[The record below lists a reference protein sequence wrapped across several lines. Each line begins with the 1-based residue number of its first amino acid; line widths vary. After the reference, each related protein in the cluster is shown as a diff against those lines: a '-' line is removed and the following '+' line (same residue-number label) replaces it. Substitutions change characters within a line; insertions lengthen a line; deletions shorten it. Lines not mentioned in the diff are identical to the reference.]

1 MLCLEFSVNERGVI
15 LLPIPPP
22 VLPLSPP
29 LNVAVHLL
37 SLHIRLYRL
46 SVARFVHYCK
56 KANWMEELTIVQI
69 VLSL

>member
-29 LNVAVHLL
+29 LNVAVHLSYQAISTQCGQICVL
-37 SLHIRLYRL
+37 LQESLLDGRVDHRPNCPE
-46 SVARFVHYCK
+46 FV
-56 KANWMEELTIVQI
+56 T
-69 VLSL
+69 